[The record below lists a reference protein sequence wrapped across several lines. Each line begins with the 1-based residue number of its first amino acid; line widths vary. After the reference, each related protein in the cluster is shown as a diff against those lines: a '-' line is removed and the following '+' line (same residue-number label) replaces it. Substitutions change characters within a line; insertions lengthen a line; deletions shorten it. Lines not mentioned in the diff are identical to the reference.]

1 MKKRT
6 QSYLIQQ
13 CIDIEEYPAYEK
25 GTIGYAPKIMTSMSL
40 PMRKSESNEFIRR
53 NGHYKI
59 SITSPSEIGLP
70 YGSYLRQF
78 LILLTTQ
85 SKITKSNEIYCGRSF
100 SELAGILGKHRSGGE
115 KGSITALK
123 DQFKRLFS
131 STIHWIK
138 DIDGEWS
145 IDTMNISRSASML
158 WNPFDGNE
166 WESFVT
172 LGEVF
177 YEEIQ
182 LSATPIDMRVIDAF
196 SHYPMAID
204 IYCFLT
210 SRYFRLYKPVLI
222 SWRDLVNQC
231 GCSYKKMTNF
241 RQSYIR
247 AAKQVKFLYSKANFE
262 FTDKGMWL
270 YPSPSHVPSRPH
282 KSRKTISG

>member
-6 QSYLIQQ
+6 TSYLVETAL
-13 CIDIEEYPAYEK
+13 DIENYTAHEK

-40 PMRKSESNEFIRR
+40 PMRKTSSNEFVRK

-85 SKITKSNEIYCGRSF
+85 SKITKSNEIYCGKSF

-115 KGSITALK
+115 KGSITSLK
-123 DQFKRLFS
+123 NQFKRLFA

-172 LGEVF
+172 LGEMF
-177 YEEIQ
+177 YEDIQ
-182 LSATPIDMRVIDAF
+182 LYATPIDMRVIDAF
-196 SHYPMAID
+196 SHYPLAID

-210 SRYFRLYKPVLI
+210 SRYFRLRKPALI

-231 GCSYKKMTNF
+231 GCSYKKMSNF

-247 AAKQVKFLYSKANFE
+247 ATMQVKTLYPQANLE
-262 FTDKGMWL
+262 FTDKGLWL
-270 YPSPSHVPSRPH
+270 FQSKTHIPS
-282 KSRKTISG
+282 KQKISCG